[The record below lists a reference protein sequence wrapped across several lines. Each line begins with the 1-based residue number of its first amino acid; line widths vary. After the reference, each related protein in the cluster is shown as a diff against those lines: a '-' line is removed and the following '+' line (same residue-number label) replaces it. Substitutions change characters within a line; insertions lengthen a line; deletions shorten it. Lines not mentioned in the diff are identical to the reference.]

1 MAAGGLLALLDD
13 IAVLL
18 DDIAAMSQVAAT
30 KTAGIVGDDLAVS
43 TQALVGIDPKREL
56 PIVWKVAK
64 GSLKN
69 KFILV
74 PAALFLSA
82 FAEWSITP
90 LLMIGGAF
98 LCYEGAEK
106 VIHAVR
112 PTKEDE
118 KHKKEI
124 TEASHVSADALVE
137 VEKQKIAEAVNT
149 DFILSAEIVVIA
161 LGTIKKEL
169 VIEGLLEWQIFAV
182 QSAALVAIGIGMT
195 VVVYG
200 LVGCIIKMDD
210 VGMYFAKKNSR
221 GAQKF
226 GHGILK
232 MMPYFMKTLSVVGT
246 AAMFGVGGG
255 IILHGIPPI
264 AHGMHGWGF
273 LLNGF
278 VSLIVGGVIGLVIV
292 PVAHML
298 GAPCAALAGKVKA
311 KIRKKPEA

>member
-18 DDIAAMSQVAAT
+18 DDIAVMSKAAAT

-43 TQALVGIDPKREL
+43 SQALVGIDPKREL
-56 PIVWKVAK
+56 PIVWKVAR

-82 FAEWSITP
+82 FAEWAITP
-90 LLMIGGAF
+90 LLMLGGAF

-106 VIHAVR
+106 VIHAVK
-112 PTKEDE
+112 PTTEDK
-118 KHKKEI
+118 KHQKEI
-124 TEASHVSADALVE
+124 IAAAHAGAGALAE
-137 VEKQKIAEAVNT
+137 VEKKKIAEAVNT
-149 DFILSAEIVVIA
+149 DFILSAEIVAVA
-161 LGTIKKEL
+161 LGTVKEKS
-169 VIEGLLEWQIFAV
+169 FAIQAGV
-182 QSAALVAIGIGMT
+182 LAGIGIGMT

-210 VGMYFAKKNSR
+210 VGMYLLKKKSR
-221 GAQKF
+221 AAQKF

-246 AAMFGVGGG
+246 IAMFTVGGG
-255 IILHGIPPI
+255 ILLHGTPPV
-264 AHGMHGWGF
+264 AHAMHGW
-273 LLNGF
+273 NGWL
-278 VSLIVGGVIGLVIV
+278 SALAATGAGAIAGLIIV
-292 PVAHML
+292 PVAHKL
-298 GAPCAALAGKVKA
+298 GAPCAALAGKVKT
-311 KIRKKPEA
+311 KLKKKPKG